1 MRLGFS
7 PVTAQMLELDAAFA
21 LAHELE
27 LDFVELSADLYEIAP
42 FLQEPKRVGELRSA
56 TGLGVTVHLSY
67 IDLNL
72 TSLIPSARRTSVDRS
87 LRGLELAE
95 AVGASCGV
103 LHSGMHY
110 LRHPQADPLAAEAL
124 TASLR
129 ELEDARVPIA
139 LENLVLTPND
149 YVRGPQELHELTR
162 RHGMRNCVDFGHAH
176 IEATRD
182 GSTSIQRYLDT
193 LGSDVIHLH
202 LHNNHGKADEHLATD
217 TGTIDYSP
225 FRTYLAGFTGTIC
238 LEIATGAP
246 GVRAS
251 VAHLRQLVEGSP

>member
-7 PVTAQMLELDAAFA
+7 PVTAQMLDLDAAFA

-42 FLQEPKRVGELRSA
+42 FLQEPARVRELCSA
-56 TGLGVTVHLSY
+56 TGLGVTMHLSY
-67 IDLNL
+67 VDLNL
-72 TSLIPSARRTSVDRS
+72 TSLIPAAHRTSIDRT
-87 LRGLELAE
+87 LRGLAVAD
-95 AVGASCGV
+95 AVGATCGV
-103 LHSGMHY
+103 LHTGMHY
-110 LRHPQADPLAAEAL
+110 LRHPQADPLAAQAL

-129 ELEDARVPIA
+129 ELEGASVPIV

-149 YVRGPQELHELTR
+149 YVRGPQELHELTQ

-176 IEATRD
+176 VEATRD
-182 GSTSIQRYLDT
+182 GQTSIEAYLNA

-202 LHNNHGKADEHLATD
+202 LHNNHGQADEHLATD
-217 TGTIDYSP
+217 TGTIDYGA
-225 FRTYLAGFTGTIC
+225 FRAYLAGFTGTIC
-238 LEIATGAP
+238 LEIATGEA

-251 VAHLRQLVEGSP
+251 VAHLRNLVEGHP